1 MIEIGTFN
9 TANNLPGDLVQTLLG
24 GLTALPE
31 QALKAAAVQMEAQA
45 KLQEQSTA
53 LEVVA
58 LMTGVGTRINTVA

>member
-1 MIEIGTFN
+1 MSEIGTFN
-9 TANNLPGDLVQTLLG
+9 TANSLPGDLAQTLLS

-31 QALKAAAVQMEAQA
+31 QALAAAAVQMEVQA